1 MKRLTGL
8 FLVLIAM
15 VFSTKVT
22 AQNKA
27 IQVINFKSLAPQIKA
42 SGDSLKIINFW
53 ATWCRPC
60 VEELKYFKA
69 AADTFSTQK
78 VKFVF
83 VSLDFKSQKEK
94 VEQFWAKN
102 KIKGAIYLLDDD
114 PNKWINQIDS
124 TWTGE
129 IPYTLII
136 PSNSKTTKLNGELK
150 NYNELQSLIIN
161 NLTK

>member
-1 MKRLTGL
+1 MAVYRPL
-8 FLVLIAM
+8 A
-15 VFSTKVT
+15 

-27 IQVINFKSLAPQIKA
+27 LAVIDFKSLAPKLQA
-42 SGDSLKIINFW
+42 SGDSLKIVNFW

-60 VEELKYFKA
+60 VEELKYFKL
-69 AADTFSTQK
+69 AADTFSSQK
-78 VKFVF
+78 VKFIF

-102 KIKGAIYLLDDD
+102 KIKGSIYLLEDD

-124 TWTGE
+124 SWTGE

-136 PSNSKTTKLNGELK
+136 PSNSKSSKVNGELK
-150 NYNELQSLIIN
+150 NYTELQSLINN

>member
-1 MKRLTGL
+1 MKFTGL
-8 FLVLIAM
+8 ILVLITM
-15 VFSTKVT
+15 VFSTPLA

-27 IQVINFKSLAPQIKA
+27 IQVTNFKSLAPQLTA
-42 SGDSLKIINFW
+42 SDDSLKIINFW

-69 AADTFSTQK
+69 AADTFRAQK
-78 VKFVF
+78 IKFVF

-124 TWTGE
+124 SWTGE
-129 IPYTLII
+129 IPYTLIV
-136 PSNSKTTKLNGELK
+136 PSNGKTIKLNGELK
-150 NYNELQSLIIN
+150 NYNELQSLITN